1 MNLGSSMTIVI
12 KTTHM
17 ITWHYDDIT
26 SQYIRY
32 LGNLWSHETF
42 KFTLKNK
49 YGGFKIIKSNVIKC
63 ELRLNLSEHAQLKK
77 KHLHQIK
84 NKRLRNYSRENVF
97 F

>member
-1 MNLGSSMTIVI
+1 MTIVI

-77 KHLHQIK
+77 ITNEINTRIALVQNSELKP
-84 NKRLRNYSRENVF
+84 V
-97 F
+97 